1 MLGVGHRWD
10 PWQERPSGLVVPTR
24 IDPDGSAG
32 PTRAQARGPYWRQ
45 VAHGW
50 YVPSSVDGTRVE
62 QRILEQGV
70 RVPSSGGVTAWASL
84 RWRGGTFFDGLA
96 DGGRTVL
103 PIPLLPGG
111 VGNLGRDPRASVSRE
126 QFAPYER
133 EVVAGLGCATVT
145 RAVFD
150 EIRRCGSLRRA
161 VVSIEMAVAAG
172 LTTVEEVSTYVGT
185 RSSWTGVPL
194 ARKAAGLAG
203 DHSRS
208 PQETLMKLIWR
219 LDAGFPEPVCNRA
232 IFDLQGNLLGYPDL
246 LDPVAGVVG
255 EYDGEDHRS
264 AARHRADVAREELFR
279 DHGLEYFTVVGDD
292 MAHPGLVVTRMQR
305 ARARAKFLPPES
317 RAWTLE
323 PPPWWNRP
331 LHR

>member
-1 MLGVGHRWD
+1 MG
-10 PWQERPSGLVVPTR
+10 PWQERPSGLVIPTR
-24 IDPDGSAG
+24 IDPDGSGG
-32 PTRAQARGPYWRQ
+32 PTRAQARGPHWRQ

-50 YVPSSVDGTRVE
+50 YVPSSVDGTLVE

-70 RVPSSGGVTAWASL
+70 RCPSSGGVTAWASL
-84 RWRGGTFFDGLA
+84 RWRGSTFFDGLA

-103 PIPLLPGG
+103 PVPLLPGG

-161 VVSIEMAVAAG
+161 VVGIEMAVAAG
-172 LTTVEEVSTYVGT
+172 LTTVEEVSAYVGT
-185 RSSWTGVPL
+185 RNSWTGVPL

-208 PQETLMKLIWR
+208 PQETLLKLIWR
-219 LDAGFPEPVCNRA
+219 LDAGFPEPLCNRA
-232 IFDLQGNLLGYPDL
+232 IFDLQGTCSVTPTCSTRW
-246 LDPVAGVVG
+246 PVSSGSTTERITDQPRAT
-255 EYDGEDHRS
+255 EPTSPARS
-264 AARHRADVAREELFR
+264 SSATT
-279 DHGLEYFTVVGDD
+279 GSEYFTVVGDD
-292 MAHPGLVVTRMQR
+292 MADPGLVVTRMQR
-305 ARARAKFLPPES
+305 ARARAKFLPAES

>member
-1 MLGVGHRWD
+1 MGSVAGTAVGARRPDADRPGRQCRADSGAGAWAVLAAGRAWLVRALVGGWLLGRAAHPRA
-10 PWQERPSGLVVPTR
+10 
-24 IDPDGSAG
+24 GSAAPLVRRRHRVG
-32 PTRAQARGPYWRQ
+32 ESALAR
-45 VAHGW
+45 
-50 YVPSSVDGTRVE
+50 
-62 QRILEQGV
+62 
-70 RVPSSGGVTAWASL
+70 
-84 RWRGGTFFDGLA
+84 GTFFDGFG
-96 DGGRTVL
+96 DGGRSEL
-103 PIPLLPGG
+103 PVPLLPGG

-133 EVVAGLGCATVT
+133 EVVAGLGCSTVT

-150 EIRRCGSLRRA
+150 EIRRCGTVRRG
-161 VVSIEMAVAAG
+161 VVTIEMAVAAG
-172 LTTVEEVSTYVGT
+172 LTTVAEVSAYVGT
-185 RSSWTGVPL
+185 RNSWTGVPL
-194 ARKAAGLAG
+194 ARKSAGLAG

-219 LDAGFPEPVCNRA
+219 LDAGFPEPLCNRA
-232 IFDLQGNLLGYPDL
+232 VFDLDGNLIGYPDL
-246 LDPVAGVVG
+246 LDPVAGVIG
-255 EYDGEDHRS
+255 EYDGADHRS

-292 MAHPGLVVTRMQR
+292 TAHPGLVVTRMQR

>member
-1 MLGVGHRWD
+1 M
-10 PWQERPSGLVVPTR
+10 
-24 IDPDGSAG
+24 
-32 PTRAQARGPYWRQ
+32 
-45 VAHGW
+45 
-50 YVPSSVDGTRVE
+50 
-62 QRILEQGV
+62 
-70 RVPSSGGVTAWASL
+70 
-84 RWRGGTFFDGLA
+84 
-96 DGGRTVL
+96 L

-161 VVSIEMAVAAG
+161 VVGIEMAVAAG

-208 PQETLMKLIWR
+208 PQETLLKLIWR
-219 LDAGFPEPVCNRA
+219 LDAGFPEPLCNRA

-255 EYDGEDHRS
+255 EYDGADHRS
-264 AARHRADVAREELFR
+264 AAATEPTSPARSSSATTGWSTSPWSVTTWL
-279 DHGLEYFTVVGDD
+279 D
-292 MAHPGLVVTRMQR
+292 PGLVVTRMQR
-305 ARARAKFLPPES
+305 ARARAKFLPAES

-323 PPPWWNRP
+323 PPPWWDRP